1 MNYEENDKVDLIH
14 MYYDDDDDD
23 NAHCTEKEV
32 KMKRKKTML
41 FRSFGHKLH
50 SMTWK
55 TEI

>member
-14 MYYDDDDDD
+14 MYYDDDDD

>member
-32 KMKRKKTML
+32 KMKRQKK
-41 FRSFGHKLH
+41 HAV
-50 SMTWK
+50 
-55 TEI
+55 